1 MPMKRKAIQF
11 MILAIYF
18 LSPLP
23 IAFISLKGLNFSI
36 AAPAFIGI
44 LSYTWLL
51 SELIT
56 AARPKFIEKYFSL
69 DKFHRFHGIMAIVA
83 LALGLLHK
91 EWASFA

>member
-1 MPMKRKAIQF
+1 MKRKAIQY

-44 LSYTWLL
+44 L
-51 SELIT
+51 
-56 AARPKFIEKYFSL
+56 
-69 DKFHRFHGIMAIVA
+69 
-83 LALGLLHK
+83 
-91 EWASFA
+91 